1 MNALF
6 IENGFAEIVTVYG
19 ERLTTT
25 SLTEGRYVRIDDGR
39 SYPQLC
45 VGASRRG
52 NTISYE
58 GPDQMARECEARLYK
73 TRAGFER
80 AASRLIAAAD

>member
-1 MNALF
+1 MNALY
-6 IENGFAEIVTVYG
+6 IENGFAEIVTNYG
-19 ERLTTT
+19 DRITTT
-25 SLTEGRYVRIDDGR
+25 RLSDGAYVRIDDGR

-58 GPDQMARECEARLYK
+58 SPAQMARDCQARLYK

-80 AASRLIAAAD
+80 AAGRLLAAAD